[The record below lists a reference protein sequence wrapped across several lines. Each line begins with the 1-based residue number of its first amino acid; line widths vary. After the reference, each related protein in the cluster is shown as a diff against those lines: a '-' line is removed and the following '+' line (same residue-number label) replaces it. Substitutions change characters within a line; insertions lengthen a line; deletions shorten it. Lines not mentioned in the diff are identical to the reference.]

1 MEFAY
6 EQSKKEDLL
15 GFQYYHFFCLV
26 IPHVVVVKPPLIVHS
41 TVSESDA
48 QAPDQHHPRYM
59 GAAVITINIIIIL
72 ITNLLVIL
80 TITRVITIL
89 LIIVGRSRLATH
101 DIWVQ
106 QASQPFSHYIAY
118 YGCQDDHSD
127 DHREGNVL

>member
-1 MEFAY
+1 MSNIVLRDASAS
-6 EQSKKEDLL
+6 QKKLY
-15 GFQYYHFFCLV
+15 FVFNIFMFFFCLE

-106 QASQPFSHYIAY
+106 QASQPFSHYIA
-118 YGCQDDHSD
+118 
-127 DHREGNVL
+127 